1 MSRRIVDTP
10 GRNERREDALRP
22 NPYLGYGRDHLA
34 LHLMHRGALG
44 IAESQFRRAVWL
56 NPYEPAFKAHLAEC
70 LYRRHD
76 YAEARDWAA
85 KALDQDP
92 GNAGC
97 RELLSMIEQCLAS
110 VLPEPAQKEDG

>member
-10 GRNERREDALRP
+10 GRNEKREDALRP

-34 LHLMHRGALG
+34 LHLMCRGALG

-76 YAEARDWAA
+76 YAEARNWAA
-85 KALDQDP
+85 QALEQDS

-97 RELLSMIEQCLAS
+97 RELLRMIEQCLAS
-110 VLPEPAQKEDG
+110 DSSGPAQEERG

>member
-10 GRNERREDALRP
+10 GRNEKREDALRP
-22 NPYLGYGRDHLA
+22 NSYLGYGRDHLA
-34 LHLMHRGALG
+34 LHLMHRRALG

-76 YAEARDWAA
+76 HAEARDWATQ
-85 KALDQDP
+85 ALEQDS
-92 GNAGC
+92 GNTSY
-97 RELLSMIEQCLAS
+97 RELLRMIEQCLAS
-110 VLPEPAQKEDG
+110 DSSGPAQEERG